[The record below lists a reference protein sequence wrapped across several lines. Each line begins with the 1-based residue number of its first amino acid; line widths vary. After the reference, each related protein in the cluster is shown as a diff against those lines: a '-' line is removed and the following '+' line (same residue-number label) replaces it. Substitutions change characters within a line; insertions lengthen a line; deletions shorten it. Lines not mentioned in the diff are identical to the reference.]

1 MLPTLHPAHLRVQ
14 PLTEHSES
22 LHTAQG
28 MALRWG
34 AAVLAVLVCTAS
46 GAAAA
51 AAAGCKTNHTGAPIV
66 ESSLLSAPLLH
77 RLTPQL
83 C

>member
-1 MLPTLHPAHLRVQ
+1 
-14 PLTEHSES
+14 
-22 LHTAQG
+22 

>member
-1 MLPTLHPAHLRVQ
+1 
-14 PLTEHSES
+14 
-22 LHTAQG
+22 

-46 GAAAA
+46 GAAAAAAA